1 MSSSTQPK
9 AVKSTTDS
17 PHHQIVMVGG
27 GAAGITVASQLL
39 AKNSKLDIA
48 IIEPSD
54 KHYYQPAWTLVG
66 GGRFKAEDTVK
77 PEASCIPSGVTW
89 IKDYA
94 TEFDP
99 DNNLVKTR
107 EGKQV
112 YYDYLVVCPGIQID
126 WNAIAG
132 LKEALGKNGV
142 CSNYSFEGAPYTWET
157 IRNFKGGN
165 ALFTY
170 PATPIKCG
178 GAPQKIMYLADDSFR
193 QNGVRNQTNVLF
205 CSAVGAIFP
214 VPGYADP
221 LMQVVKRRDIQL
233 NFKHNLKAIR
243 PEFKEAVFDVT
254 TDDGVQEVAI
264 PYDMIHVTP
273 PMSAPDFIKNSKLAG
288 TEGPSKGWVNV
299 NKDTLQ
305 HNVYPNVFSLGDA
318 SSLPISK
325 TAAAIRGQAPVLVEN
340 LLAVMQT
347 HSLTGKYTG
356 YTCCPLITGYGT
368 VIMAEFDYTNQPL
381 STFPMDPREER
392 YSMWLVKRHVLPWLY
407 WNRMLK
413 GKQFEGK
420 ALKLKGWRPTT
431 T

>member
-1 MSSSTQPK
+1 
-9 AVKSTTDS
+9 
-17 PHHQIVMVGG
+17 
-27 GAAGITVASQLL
+27 
-39 AKNSKLDIA
+39 
-48 IIEPSD
+48 
-54 KHYYQPAWTLVG
+54 
-66 GGRFKAEDTVK
+66 
-77 PEASCIPSGVTW
+77 
-89 IKDYA
+89 
-94 TEFDP
+94 
-99 DNNLVKTR
+99 
-107 EGKQV
+107 
-112 YYDYLVVCPGIQID
+112 
-126 WNAIAG
+126 
-132 LKEALGKNGV
+132 
-142 CSNYSFEGAPYTWET
+142 
-157 IRNFKGGN
+157 
-165 ALFTY
+165 
-170 PATPIKCG
+170 
-178 GAPQKIMYLADDSFR
+178 
-193 QNGVRNQTNVLF
+193 
-205 CSAVGAIFP
+205 
-214 VPGYADP
+214 
-221 LMQVVKRRDIQL
+221 MQVVKRRDIQL